1 MCCFFRSNIM
11 CYDRITQHLSVISL
25 SSIHSQQIETAPCSK
40 ENSFSTQT
48 FFVSLVNFITGNTVM
63 YLIRKP
69 IIEESVDALQL
80 VITSIPIFQRIV
92 RAAKAA
98 LSGTINTG
106 IVNTC
111 HSIVCCRIQEVA
123 VPCIRGG
130 QNILINREQHTL
142 CLFSVGPCIIHR
154 PLIVHLGIEIG
165 AGTYDACNPCKDYYV
180 SKSFHHFF
188 HLEVN
193 GYSARNGSVSRIV
206 GQTGQHTLGI

>member
-1 MCCFFRSNIM
+1 MRRFFRSNIM
-11 CYDRITQHLSVISL
+11 CYDRIAQHLSVIGL
-25 SSIHSQQIETAPCSK
+25 STIHSQQIETAPCSK
-40 ENSFSTQT
+40 KNSFSTQT
-48 FFVSLVNFITGNTVM
+48 FFVSLINFVARNAIA
-63 YLIRKP
+63 YFIRKS
-69 IIEESVDALQL
+69 IVEESMNTLQL
-80 VITSIPIFQRIV
+80 IITSTPISQGIV
-92 RAAKAA
+92 CTAKAA
-98 LSGTINTG
+98 LSGTIN
-106 IVNTC
+106 IRVVNTC
-111 HSIVCCRIQEVA
+111 HGIVCCRIQEVA

-206 GQTGQHTLGI
+206 GQAGQHTFGI

>member
-1 MCCFFRSNIM
+1 M
-11 CYDRITQHLSVISL
+11 CYDRIAQHLSVIGL
-25 SSIHSQQIETAPCSK
+25 STIHSQQIETAPCSK
-40 ENSFSTQT
+40 KNSFSTQT
-48 FFVSLVNFITGNTVM
+48 LFVSLVDFIVGYIVTH
-63 YLIRKP
+63 LIRKS
-69 IIEESVDALQL
+69 IVEESVNTLQL
-80 VITSIPIFQRIV
+80 IITSTPISQGIV

-111 HSIVCCRIQEVA
+111 HGIVCCRIQKVA

-130 QNILINREQHTL
+130 QYILINREQHTL
-142 CLFSVGPCIIHR
+142 CLFTVGPCIIHR
-154 PLIVHLGIEIG
+154 PLIIQLGIEVG
-165 AGTYDACNPCKDYYV
+165 AGAYDACNPCKDYYV

-206 GQTGQHTLGI
+206 GQAGQHTFGV